1 MKSLAHAHT
10 DIDELLAA
18 AEQALTRADTPPAT
32 PTPTVQAIDWP
43 ELSQSGASAP
53 ANMSLHASSQQSA
66 AIRLRIELIRQT
78 LTPTQIA
85 AWRAQESVLLREDR
99 TSDLLSPGSSAAVD
113 EVDVGRPV
121 VSIYR
126 DDQLVAR
133 GELVLLDDHYCCR
146 VTEIIRPAV
155 RRAA

>member
-18 AEQALTRADTPPAT
+18 AEQALTRADTHPAPQT
-32 PTPTVQAIDWP
+32 PSVQAIDWP
-43 ELSQSGASAP
+43 ELSQTGASAP
-53 ANMSLHASSQQSA
+53 ANVSRQASSQQSA

-99 TSDLLSPGSSAAVD
+99 PQDLLLPGSGAAVD
-113 EVDVGRPV
+113 DIDASRPV

-146 VTEIIRPAV
+146 VTEILRPNL

>member
-1 MKSLAHAHT
+1 MKSLPHSHT

-18 AEQALTRADTPPAT
+18 AEQALSRADTQPAPQT
-32 PTPTVQAIDWP
+32 PAVQSIDWP
-43 ELSQSGASAP
+43 ELSQSGAPAP
-53 ANMSLHASSQQSA
+53 TKMNVNASSQHAA

-85 AWRAQESVLLREDR
+85 AWRAQESVLLRDDR
-99 TSDLLSPGSSAAVD
+99 PQELSSLGSSSGVD
-113 EVDVGRPV
+113 EVDAGRPV
-121 VSIYR
+121 VAIYR

-133 GELVLLDDHYCCR
+133 GELVLIDDHYCCR
-146 VTEIIRPAV
+146 VTEIIRPSM